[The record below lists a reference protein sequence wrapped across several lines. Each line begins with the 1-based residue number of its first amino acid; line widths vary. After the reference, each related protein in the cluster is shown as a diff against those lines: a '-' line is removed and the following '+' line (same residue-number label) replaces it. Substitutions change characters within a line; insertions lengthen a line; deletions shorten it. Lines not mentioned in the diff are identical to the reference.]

1 MNASGSITGDTVLK
15 YSYST
20 DQGNTW
26 ANPITIDTSGSPVG
40 TLHNNVMAWITAGDD
55 GRVGIAWYG
64 TPGAPTYPSFG
75 PDSCPATCDWS
86 LWYTQSLNA
95 HAASPTFTAPVQ
107 ASEHFIHRGS
117 IQTVMGGQNGDRALG
132 DFLQVRTG
140 AFGEVQMS
148 YADSNNI
155 DESGVPH
162 AMFVRQNGGDTLS
175 STTTPAQI
183 SGLKPFNSV
192 SDPVGDGRYETGGT
206 VSANMPQLD
215 IVGSNVT
222 LVTTAP
228 CSAAA
233 PCYKVVTQLNNL
245 SLAPSTAQDPD
256 TDLVWHTQWLVQSTS
271 DPKGGKNFFVY
282 AESLN
287 GAALQCFAG
296 ENAENR
302 IGGGVSIT
310 YPGTTTLPAA
320 NCQSTLGLNGNIT
333 IFVPLSNVSEA
344 NPIDN
349 KLHEVTA
356 STMTLQQPANTVSPP
371 VNGLGGS
378 FFNIIDVAQSY
389 VFDPSL
395 ATTPPGVQLLNISG
409 RVFVQTGDKIGDGGF
424 ILRGTGTKRVLMR
437 GMGPSIAVAG
447 ALQDPQIELHDG
459 SGTLIA
465 FNDNWRATQQS
476 DILLTGL
483 APSDDRESAIV
494 ATLAAPANYT
504 VVLRGSNGTTGIG
517 LVELYDLEPA
527 SGSEFANL
535 SIRGDVE
542 TGDNVLIDGVI
553 VGGVTPKRIL
563 FRALGPSLSVNGNP
577 LAGRLIDPIMELH
590 DSNGATLVTNDNW
603 RNATNA
609 SEIQAALPPPDD
621 RESAILL
628 SLGPGNY
635 TTIVRGVNATGIAL
649 NEVYK
654 LDN

>member
-1 MNASGSITGDTVLK
+1 
-15 YSYST
+15 
-20 DQGNTW
+20 
-26 ANPITIDTSGSPVG
+26 
-40 TLHNNVMAWITAGDD
+40 
-55 GRVGIAWYG
+55 
-64 TPGAPTYPSFG
+64 
-75 PDSCPATCDWS
+75 
-86 LWYTQSLNA
+86 
-95 HAASPTFTAPVQ
+95 
-107 ASEHFIHRGS
+107 
-117 IQTVMGGQNGDRALG
+117 
-132 DFLQVRTG
+132 
-140 AFGEVQMS
+140 
-148 YADSNNI
+148 
-155 DESGVPH
+155 
-162 AMFVRQNGGDTLS
+162 
-175 STTTPAQI
+175 
-183 SGLKPFNSV
+183 
-192 SDPVGDGRYETGGT
+192 
-206 VSANMPQLD
+206 
-215 IVGSNVT
+215 
-222 LVTTAP
+222 
-228 CSAAA
+228 
-233 PCYKVVTQLNNL
+233 L
-245 SLAPSTAQDPD
+245 SLAPSTTQDPD

-302 IGGGVSIT
+302 IGGGVAIT

-344 NPIDN
+344 NPVDN

-395 ATTPPGVQLLNISG
+395 ATTPPDVQLLNISG

-459 SGTLIA
+459 SGALIA

-494 ATLAAPANYT
+494 ATLAAPGNYT

-563 FRALGPSLSVNGNP
+563 FRALGPSLAVNGTP
-577 LAGRLIDPIMELH
+577 LAGRLNDPIMELH
-590 DSNGATLVTNDNW
+590 DSNGATLSTNDNW
-603 RNATNA
+603 KSATNA
-609 SEIQAALPPPDD
+609 SEIQAVLPPPDD

-628 SLGPGNY
+628 PLGPGNY